1 MQKIIQ
7 NEPFESSYLWETT
20 LISPSPLGGEFRYKK
35 KVTKLKKCSLLPKIN
50 TNTSDSS
57 LSMM

>member
-35 KVTKLKKCSLLPKIN
+35 KSNKIEKV
-50 TNTSDSS
+50 
-57 LSMM
+57 LSFAKNKH